1 MQVEFIP
8 SVCKDSEEAKAS
20 FSGSVKVQVPSFD
33 ERYQFIEDCGIDV
46 ADDGGVSRKG
56 SNFSIIRNMVKA
68 SEKFYKGVEMKRLSD
83 GKEFKS
89 FADLSMDPD
98 CDSILIEVAKEIRNG
113 FRPSQK

>member
-8 SVCKDSEEAKAS
+8 SVCKDTEDSKAT
-20 FSGSVKVQVPSFD
+20 FSGCIVMQVPSFD
-33 ERYQFIEDCGIDV
+33 ERYQFIEDSGIDV

-68 SEKFYKGVEMKRLSD
+68 SSKFYKEVKLKRLSD
-83 GKEFKS
+83 GMEFNS
-89 FADLSMDPD
+89 FEALSMDPE
-98 CDSILIEVAKEIRNG
+98 CDSILIEVAKEIRGG